1 MIVPI
6 GDQLDRGGHGA
17 QEATTGFPVDA
28 IAAGYEAGGKFCD
41 PPIGT
46 GSSRA
51 HDLTDLIGDGDPNSD
66 KCQTSIGVKHMG
78 GERDHE
84 RGLMPAMVLTQ
95 ITLGDARPYDR
106 SIRDGDLG
114 KGGIARGGPVGGSQG
129 EPVAEKL
136 TIVLAFR
143 TGGDK
148 RVWAYKFLAALWEGA
163 IVAFNLSS
171 FVAKG
176 PVAVFDYLVT
186 VPSAAANRSDLLSAL
201 WITLRDAAFGYVG
214 GTVIAVAVAV
224 AVVWRK
230 DVAQTVMP
238 VAIALRSVPLVAMV
252 PILTLVLGQG
262 LLSVVVIA
270 GIVTFFPTLVNV
282 VEGLRSAPAT
292 AFDLFAAYGA
302 TDFEILRKA
311 RLPYA
316 LPAIFASARIAAPGA
331 LLGAILAEWLST
343 GQGLGDLMVT
353 SSSTANYSMLW
364 SAVVTITAVSIL
376 IYNAVSAIE
385 RPVVARLGITS
396 P

>member
-1 MIVPI
+1 MI
-6 GDQLDRGGHGA
+6 GRLGR
-17 QEATTGFPVDA
+17 T
-28 IAAGYEAGGKFCD
+28 AAVSA
-41 PPIGT
+41 
-46 GSSRA
+46 
-51 HDLTDLIGDGDPNSD
+51 LT
-66 KCQTSIGVKHMG
+66 
-78 GERDHE
+78 
-84 RGLMPAMVLTQ
+84 
-95 ITLGDARPYDR
+95 
-106 SIRDGDLG
+106 
-114 KGGIARGGPVGGSQG
+114 
-129 EPVAEKL
+129 
-136 TIVLAFR
+136 LAVMC
-143 TGGDK
+143 G
-148 RVWAYKFLAALWEGA
+148 LWEGA

-186 VPSAAANRSDLLSAL
+186 VPSAAADRSDLLSAL

-214 GTVIAVAVAV
+214 GTVIAIAVAV

-230 DVAQTVMP
+230 DVAQTLMP

-282 VEGLRSAPAT
+282 AQGLRSAPAT

-343 GQGLGDLMVT
+343 GQGLGDSHGDVLFNRELFDALVGGGDH
-353 SSSTANYSMLW
+353 YGRVDPHLQRC
-364 SAVVTITAVSIL
+364 
-376 IYNAVSAIE
+376 E
-385 RPVVARLGITS
+385 RHRTPRRHAGLGITS